1 LNGVDLAAWL
11 QAALLSDSEI
21 SAAFELAGFLQ
32 GNARQGRDKLT
43 LFLPEQWKGGA
54 VWTKQDFEESLGKSE
69 EIGIKV
75 AIGERPHLVNYFP
88 PKEARQDR
96 CFLVVNVAGLRNPD
110 RAKVAALRRAGYP
123 LAVLQVSGDMAPA
136 RYMQFIHYTVFGLGY
151 LRRMNF
157 VTQPGVELYKK
168 FANDIHQQS
177 LKEGGLEKTRAWRT
191 LLASPYR
198 LKWRGGL
205 AVHFDTLVELGLLP
219 EEDLHKENGNAAAV
233 YACALSSLL
242 ESRTISYGELTYF
255 GDTRYNAPGRALLR
269 VLESAADSVFRS
281 RLKMPADV
289 YEGPAMNHSYH
300 EMIIGYGRGFST
312 VLLAEK
318 QESLKRLKYTADYH
332 RAQWLATQ
340 RALTQ
345 RQRAVAAITIRD
357 LSEASRRTLKEFFA
371 EVNKRLPR
379 RRA

>member
-1 LNGVDLAAWL
+1 VLACSTPSDAFEVGYE
-11 QAALLSDSEI
+11 AVRIATKHMVPVVVLSDGYIANGSEPWRLPDVDALPPI
-21 SAAFELAGFLQ
+21 EVTFEPEGQPDQKFQPYRRDPKTLARPW
-32 GNARQGRDKLT
+32 ARPGT
-43 LFLPEQWKGGA
+43 KG
-54 VWTKQDFEESLGKSE
+54 
-69 EIGIKV
+69 
-75 AIGERPHLVNYFP
+75 LVH
-88 PKEARQDR
+88 R
-96 CFLVVNVAGLRNPD
+96 
-110 RAKVAALRRAGYP
+110 
-123 LAVLQVSGDMAPA
+123 
-136 RYMQFIHYTVFGLGY
+136 I
-151 LRRMNF
+151 
-157 VTQPGVELYKK
+157 
-168 FANDIHQQS
+168 
-177 LKEGGLEKTRAWRT
+177 GGLEKQDVTGNISYDPDNHQHMIDTRAWRT

-345 RQRAVAAITIRD
+345 RRRAVAAITIRD